1 MYVVLF
7 CFSNRLERADWGFK
21 TPDLPREHDAMR
33 LRFQV
38 YVTLW
43 HFMGHGGKFSVFS
56 FTCYDCFVSVTLE
69 RSQKRDSR
77 NCSPKR
83 IDKGKSKMFCNMGW
97 GKELEGLVNNLD
109 FENTCCHFPGRS
121 WRE

>member
-1 MYVVLF
+1 
-7 CFSNRLERADWGFK
+7 
-21 TPDLPREHDAMR
+21 
-33 LRFQV
+33 
-38 YVTLW
+38 
-43 HFMGHGGKFSVFS
+43 MGHGGKFSVFS

-69 RSQKRDSR
+69 RSHKRDRR

-83 IDKGKSKMFCNMGW
+83 VDKGKSKMVCNMGW
-97 GKELEGLVNNLD
+97 GKELEELVNNLD